1 MLTQAWQLKKLL
13 AIPSKLLAR
22 FLLAK
27 FNNLFKIK
35 NAIYAVKTTNL
46 TLMQTNIFFA
56 NVIEI

>member
-1 MLTQAWQLKKLL
+1 MSIVNQKKSL

-35 NAIYAVKTTNL
+35 NAIYVVKTTNL

>member
-1 MLTQAWQLKKLL
+1 MVMLTQKNSL
-13 AIPSKLLAR
+13 AIPYKLLAR

-46 TLMQTNIFFA
+46 TLMQTNIFFP

>member
-1 MLTQAWQLKKLL
+1 MLTQKNSL
-13 AIPSKLLAR
+13 AIPYKLLAR

-35 NAIYAVKTTNL
+35 NAIYVVKRTNL
-46 TLMQTNIFFA
+46 THMQTNIFFA